1 MRQIL
6 VLLCLFISSLSLSQ
20 TKDLEQLTI
29 DLAFKQV
36 DSSKVNTCIEIIT
49 LHYEANDYDLALKYI
64 EQSEKLSK
72 DIEFNKG
79 LAQTLYL
86 KALIYSKKEEHKKAV
101 SFYTESKRL
110 YISLN
115 DTLNIAKINS
125 KLGVTKIKAG
135 DYKAGIIDALSGIQ
149 QLEHKK
155 LDKDLAYAY
164 KNLAKAYQST
174 NALDDAIVYYLKS
187 LEKDKVLKNSNNII
201 ASSKNL
207 GDLYSKKQEYK
218 EAVNYYTSTLEY
230 VKRSDTLLRAEILP
244 NLGGAYVK
252 TKRYALARRTLNE
265 GEKLNR
271 SIKNDLGI
279 LISLNNLGAL
289 NYDTNNYEAANDYLS
304 EAGNIGRV
312 INSEA
317 ELLDT
322 YLLHKTLDSTTG
334 NFKRAFA
341 WQREYHEL
349 KNKIKSKKKETIAPA
364 LVKSIKDSINEA
376 TLVKDTLPLANQT
389 LKNTETAKN
398 KESISRLKLVFYTLL
413 AAFAIA
419 LIFFVPSYLKRN
431 SQLKY
436 TRELE
441 AKNQQI
447 KQQNEA
453 ILEQSKYLE
462 SINNVKDKLFSI
474 VSHDLKDSLTST
486 KGFIDLLKEGSLS
499 DEEFNSLLPEL
510 SDNANNASLLLFN
523 LLNWSKS
530 QMQSLEAKPSLFDIQ
545 EVFEDKLKLVEQKIQ
560 KKGIELINNTSR
572 DYVFADRSMVEI
584 IIQNL
589 LANAVKFCKSG
600 DQITINNK
608 VNDNGKTIISIADSG
623 TGISKENQD
632 KLFKDK
638 TFTTVGTNNEK
649 GTGLGLTICKEM
661 VELNQGRIWVDSE
674 LKKGS
679 TFYIELPKSK
689 MGYPLLN

>member
-1 MRQIL
+1 M
-6 VLLCLFISSLSLSQ
+6 
-20 TKDLEQLTI
+20 EQLTI
-29 DLAFKQV
+29 DLAFKEI
-36 DSSKVNTCIEIIT
+36 DSSKVNTCLEIIT
-49 LHYEANDYDLALKYI
+49 LHYEANNYDLALKYI

-72 DIEFNKG
+72 DIKFNKG

-86 KALIYSKKEEHKKAV
+86 KALIYSKKEEHKKAID
-101 SFYTESKRL
+101 FYTESKRL
-110 YISLN
+110 HIALN
-115 DTLNIAKINS
+115 DTLSIAKINS

-149 QLEHKK
+149 QLEHKN
-155 LDKDLAYAY
+155 LDVDLAYAY

-174 NALDDAIVYYLKS
+174 NATDDAIVYYLKS
-187 LEKDKVLKNSNNII
+187 LEIDKSLENANSII
-201 ASSKNL
+201 ISSKNL
-207 GDLYSKKQEYK
+207 GDLYLKKHEYI
-218 EAVNYYTSTLEY
+218 EAVNYYTSALEY
-230 VKRSDTLLRAEILP
+230 VKRTDTILRAEILP

-252 TKRYALARRTLNE
+252 TKRYALAERTLNE

-289 NYDTNNYEAANDYLS
+289 SYNNNNYEAANDYLS
-304 EAGNIGRV
+304 EAGNIGRI

-317 ELLDT
+317 ELLNT

-334 NFKRAFA
+334 DFKRAFA

-349 KNKIKSKKKETIAPA
+349 QNKIKAKKKETIAPVI
-364 LVKSIKDSINEA
+364 VKAINDSINEA
-376 TLVKDTLPLANQT
+376 ALVKEVVPLTDNTL
-389 LKNTETAKN
+389 ETTKTVKN
-398 KESISRLKLVFYTLL
+398 KENISRLKLVFYTLL

-419 LIFFVPSYLKRN
+419 LIFFVPTYLKRN

-441 AKNQQI
+441 EKNQQI
-447 KQQNEA
+447 KKQNEA

-486 KGFIDLLKEGSLS
+486 KGFIDLLKEGALS
-499 DEEFNSLLPEL
+499 KEEFNSLLPEL
-510 SDNANNASLLLFN
+510 SDNVNNASLLLFN

-545 EVFEDKLKLVEQKIQ
+545 EVFEDKLKLVEQKIH
-560 KKGIELINNTSR
+560 KKEIELVNNTSR

-589 LANAVKFCKSG
+589 LANAVKFCKAG

-608 VNDNGKTIISIADSG
+608 VNDSGKTIISIADSG
-623 TGISKENQD
+623 IGISKENQE
-632 KLFKDK
+632 KLFKDQA
-638 TFTTVGTNNEK
+638 FTTIGTNNEK

-661 VELNQGRIWVDSE
+661 VELNQGRIWVNSE

-679 TFYIELPKSK
+679 TFFIELPKTK
-689 MGYPLLN
+689 IGYSLLN

>member
-1 MRQIL
+1 MRKII

-29 DLAFKQV
+29 ELAFKQL
-36 DSSKVNTCIEIIT
+36 DSSKVNTCLEIIA
-49 LHYEANDYDLALKYI
+49 LHYEANAYDLALKYI

-72 DIEFNKG
+72 DIKYKKG
-79 LAQTLYL
+79 LARTLYL
-86 KALIYSKKEEHKKAV
+86 KALIHSKKENHKKAIGY
-101 SFYTESKRL
+101 YTESKHL
-110 YISLN
+110 YTAFK
-115 DTLNIAKINS
+115 DTLSIARINT
-125 KLGVTKIKAG
+125 KLGVAKIKSG
-135 DYKAGIIDALSGIQ
+135 NYKAGIIDALSGIQ
-149 QLEHKK
+149 QLEYKQ

-164 KNLAKAYQST
+164 KNLAKAYQYT
-174 NALDDAIVYYLKS
+174 NALDDAIIYYLKS
-187 LEKDKVLKNSNNII
+187 LEKDKTLEDASNII
-201 ASSKNL
+201 VSSKSL
-207 GDLYSKKQEYK
+207 GDLYTKKQEYN
-218 EAVNYYTSTLEY
+218 EAINYYTSALVY
-230 VKRSDTLLRAEILP
+230 VKQTDTLLRAAILP

-252 TKRYALARRTLNE
+252 TNRYALAKHALSE

-279 LISLNNLGAL
+279 VVSLNNLGAL
-289 NYDTNNYEAANDYLS
+289 SYATNNYQAANNYLL
-304 EAGNIGRV
+304 EAGSIGRV

-322 YLLHKTLDSTTG
+322 YLSLKTLDSTTS
-334 NFKRAFA
+334 NFERAFA

-349 KNKIKSKKKETIAPA
+349 KNKIESKPKQTAA
-364 LVKSIKDSINEA
+364 LTLVKAINDSINNA
-376 TLVKDTLPLANQT
+376 TLVTNAIPLTN
-389 LKNTETAKN
+389 NTSIASKN
-398 KESISRLKLVFYTLL
+398 KEKISRLKLVFYTLL

-419 LIFFVPSYLKRN
+419 LIFFVPTYLKRN
-431 SQLKY
+431 NQLKY

-441 AKNQQI
+441 AKNLQI

-453 ILEQSKYLE
+453 ILEQKKYLE
-462 SINNVKDKLFSI
+462 SINHVKDKLFSI

-499 DEEFNSLLPEL
+499 EEEFNSLLPEL

-530 QMQSLEAKPSLFDIQ
+530 QMQSLKAKPSLFDIQ
-545 EVFEDKLKLVEQKIQ
+545 EVFDDKLKLVEQKIQ
-560 KKGIELINNTSR
+560 KKGIKLINNTAR
-572 DYVFADRSMVEI
+572 DYVFADRSMIEI

-589 LANAVKFCKSG
+589 LANAVKFCTSG
-600 DQITINNK
+600 DTITIDNR
-608 VNDNGKTIISIADSG
+608 VDDNGKTVISIADSG
-623 TGISKENQD
+623 VGISKENQD

-638 TFTTVGTNNEK
+638 AFTTVGTNNEK

-674 LKKGS
+674 PKKGS
-679 TFYIELPKSK
+679 TFFIELPKSK
-689 MGYPLLN
+689 IGYPILN